1 MLDTNEP
8 WRYLRLDKVEVI
20 FYDDDEKTVLD
31 RQLVNVGDKVVYSG
45 PEPFKAATNIES
57 FKFVGWTGEEKL
69 EKVEDNLVLV
79 AKYESSN
86 PASNRESAF
95 LKASL
100 ENAKKTNLNATV
112 EAGQKVSEQ
121 QKALEKDSRTAEE
134 IVSEIVAN
142 GKTEIG
148 VEQDKDNIEK

>member
-1 MLDTNEP
+1 M
-8 WRYLRLDKVEVI
+8 DKVEVI

-45 PEPFKAATNIES
+45 PEPFKAPTNVES
-57 FKFVGWTGEEKL
+57 FNFVGWIGEEML
-69 EKVEDNLVLV
+69 EKVEDNLILV
-79 AKYESSN
+79 AKYESNN
-86 PASNRESAF
+86 PASNRESVF

-100 ENAKKTNLNATV
+100 ENAKNTNLNATV

-121 QKALEKDSRTAEE
+121 QKAIEKDQRTAKE
-134 IVSEIVAN
+134 IVNEIVAN